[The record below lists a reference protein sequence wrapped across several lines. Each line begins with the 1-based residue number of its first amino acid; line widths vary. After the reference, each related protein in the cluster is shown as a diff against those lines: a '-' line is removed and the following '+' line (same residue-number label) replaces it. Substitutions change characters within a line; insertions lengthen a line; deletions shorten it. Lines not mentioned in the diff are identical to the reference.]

1 MYRYLTSME
10 KNLKRKI
17 KIGDFISYD
26 DKTYDMNGE
35 VWITKEIGIVYE
47 KPSFTTLKILNAEG
61 KIITLNNIQYKNIK
75 KIGVSN
81 ERS

>member
-1 MYRYLTSME
+1 
-10 KNLKRKI
+10 
-17 KIGDFISYD
+17 
-26 DKTYDMNGE
+26 MNGE